1 MKKSYGS
8 YIVEGKIIYLL
19 WFLEIVFR
27 FFFAI
32 RGLLIPLKLKPFA
45 ADTENIRKIL
55 VIEIVGMGDAVLAT
69 SVVRPLK
76 ERFPDAK
83 IVFLGN
89 PAFIPIVENS
99 FDRCIPLS
107 APWVRKKSKLSWISP
122 DWIKFLKETAL
133 LRRERFDLSID
144 IRCDFRAAY
153 LSHRIG
159 ARHRLGFD
167 FGLGTYFYTD
177 PVPYG
182 KLVHRSHE
190 YAKILEHFDLP
201 TDSCSPYLTT
211 GDSNIES
218 ILDKIEL
225 EREKYYLIHPG
236 AARKYKIWPA
246 DSFARVINVLHKTH
260 PHLQPV
266 LIGGSKD
273 ITAMNSIETLTGN
286 QIMTYQPSIGELN
299 ALIAGAKFVICNNTG
314 VMHIAAALGKNVV
327 TFIGPTDELIWSPL
341 GSNHL
346 VLQKSKDLECRPCGE
361 EICVRPESPCI
372 ELITP
377 QEVISAMEKSALF
390 K

>member
-327 TFIGPTDELIWSPL
+327 T
-341 GSNHL
+341 
-346 VLQKSKDLECRPCGE
+346 
-361 EICVRPESPCI
+361 
-372 ELITP
+372 
-377 QEVISAMEKSALF
+377 
-390 K
+390 